1 MVLVLDVNHVHSG
14 SFFFLLLLI
23 FFGRRRHY
31 DG

>member
-14 SFFFLLLLI
+14 SFFFFLLLI
-23 FFGRRRHY
+23 FFGRCRHY